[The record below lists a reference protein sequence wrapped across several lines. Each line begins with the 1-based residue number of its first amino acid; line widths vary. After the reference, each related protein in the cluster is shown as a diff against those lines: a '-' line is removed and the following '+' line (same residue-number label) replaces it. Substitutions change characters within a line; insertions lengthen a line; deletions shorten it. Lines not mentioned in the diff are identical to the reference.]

1 MIRIIQD
8 LAFSLEEE
16 DVESDISLFMEES
29 ADKEY
34 SSESDT
40 GDYSGYACEPK
51 HSHEELKK
59 LYVRSRLL
67 YVVRRK
73 LNSAVDLQ

>member
-1 MIRIIQD
+1 
-8 LAFSLEEE
+8 
-16 DVESDISLFMEES
+16 MEES

-34 SSESDT
+34 SSESNT

-51 HSHEELKK
+51 HSNEELKK

-67 YVVRRK
+67 LYCSSQKVKQRC
-73 LNSAVDLQ
+73 

>member
-1 MIRIIQD
+1 
-8 LAFSLEEE
+8 
-16 DVESDISLFMEES
+16 MEES

-51 HSHEELKK
+51 HSHEELKTF
-59 LYVRSRLL
+59 
-67 YVVRRK
+67 VVGYCT
-73 LNSAVDLQ
+73 

>member
-1 MIRIIQD
+1 
-8 LAFSLEEE
+8 
-16 DVESDISLFMEES
+16 MEES

-51 HSHEELKK
+51 HSNEELKK
-59 LYVRSRLL
+59 LYLRSRLL
-67 YVVRRK
+67 YCSSQKVKQRCLSPVIP
-73 LNSAVDLQ
+73 DT

>member
-1 MIRIIQD
+1 
-8 LAFSLEEE
+8 
-16 DVESDISLFMEES
+16 MEES
-29 ADKEY
+29 ADKEC

-67 YVVRRK
+67 YCSSQKVKQRC
-73 LNSAVDLQ
+73 

>member
-1 MIRIIQD
+1 
-8 LAFSLEEE
+8 
-16 DVESDISLFMEES
+16 MEES

-34 SSESDT
+34 FSESDT

>member
-1 MIRIIQD
+1 
-8 LAFSLEEE
+8 
-16 DVESDISLFMEES
+16 MEES

-51 HSHEELKK
+51 HSHEELKTFVVG
-59 LYVRSRLL
+59 Y
-67 YVVRRK
+67 YNVVRRK

>member
-1 MIRIIQD
+1 
-8 LAFSLEEE
+8 
-16 DVESDISLFMEES
+16 MEES

-51 HSHEELKK
+51 HSNEELKK
-59 LYVRSRLL
+59 LTFVVGYCT
-67 YVVRRK
+67 VVRRK

>member
-1 MIRIIQD
+1 
-8 LAFSLEEE
+8 
-16 DVESDISLFMEES
+16 MEES

-51 HSHEELKK
+51 HSHEELKTF
-59 LYVRSRLL
+59 
-67 YVVRRK
+67 VVGYYTYSSSQKVKQRCW
-73 LNSAVDLQ
+73 SPVIPDT

>member
-1 MIRIIQD
+1 MQFLNGRIFTVNYEDFTNCDVNLVIRITYKISPS
-8 LAFSLEEE
+8 SLEEE

-40 GDYSGYACEPK
+40 GDYSGYA
-51 HSHEELKK
+51 
-59 LYVRSRLL
+59 
-67 YVVRRK
+67 
-73 LNSAVDLQ
+73 

>member
-1 MIRIIQD
+1 MSPS
-8 LAFSLEEE
+8 SLEEE
-16 DVESDISLFMEES
+16 DVKSDISLFMEEY

-51 HSHEELKK
+51 HSNEELKK
-59 LYVRSRLL
+59 LYLRSRLL
-67 YVVRRK
+67 YCSSQKIKHRC
-73 LNSAVDLQ
+73 